1 MAQLGEPSIVGQLS
15 LLEVLLLKSI
25 VIYCIIQGIET
36 SPENVYH
43 MYSQSYNLAS
53 KCTSIQFPL
62 YPRDINVV
70 KRFLSKLLITITLL
84 MKLLN

>member
-1 MAQLGEPSIVGQLS
+1 MSELGESSVVGQLS
-15 LLEVLLLKSI
+15 LLEVWLLKSI
-25 VIYCIIQGIET
+25 VMYCIIQGIET

-43 MYSQSYNLAS
+43 MYASCDLAS

-70 KRFLSKLLITITLL
+70 KRFLSKVFNTINLL
-84 MKLLN
+84 MKLFN